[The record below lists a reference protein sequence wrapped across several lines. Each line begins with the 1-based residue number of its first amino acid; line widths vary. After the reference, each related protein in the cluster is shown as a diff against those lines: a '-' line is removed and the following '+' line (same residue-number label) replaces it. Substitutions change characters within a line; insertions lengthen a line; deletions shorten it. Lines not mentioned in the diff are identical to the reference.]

1 MAVTEYVIR
10 RLTLSLVAMFGVITI
25 VFVLLHASG
34 DPATLLVSQ
43 DATQADIDRIRQ
55 AYGLDQPLSVQYARF
70 VARVVRGDLG
80 YSYRQ
85 GLPVAELIVE
95 RLRATCELALAGL
108 AVAVL
113 LGVPLGMIAAGRR
126 GSAAD
131 TAAMTVALLG
141 TSVPSFWLG
150 LLLIIIFGV
159 QLGWLPVSG
168 YGSLKHLLMP
178 AFVLGGF
185 YAAQISRLTRTS
197 LLEVLAQDYI
207 RTARAKGLAARAVWL
222 KHVLRNAALP
232 VLTVLGLDFGRM
244 LGGAVV
250 VETIFAWPGMGRL
263 AVQAVLG
270 RDFPVVQ
277 GAAIMG
283 AAVFLAANLFIDLLY
298 GWVDPRLRAAAHR
311 A

>member
-1 MAVTEYVIR
+1 MR
-10 RLTLSLVAMFGVITI
+10 RLLLSIVAMLGVVTI
-25 VFVLLHASG
+25 VFALLHASG

-43 DATQADIDRIRQ
+43 DATQADIAQIRR

-70 VARVVRGDLG
+70 VSRAARGDLG

-85 GLPVAELIVE
+85 GLPVAELIAE

-108 AVAVL
+108 AVAVM
-113 LGVPLGMIAAGRR
+113 LGIPLGIVAAARH
-126 GSAAD
+126 GSALD

-150 LLLIIIFGV
+150 LLLIIVFGV
-159 QLGWLPVSG
+159 ELGWLPISG
-168 YGSLKHLLMP
+168 SGTLMHLLMP

-197 LLEVLAQDYI
+197 LLEVLAQDFV
-207 RTARAKGLAARAVWL
+207 RTAWAKGLAMRAVLL
-222 KHVLRNAALP
+222 KHVLRNATLP
-232 VLTVLGLDFGRM
+232 VMTVLGMDFGRM

-263 AVQAVLG
+263 AVQSVLG

-277 GAAIMG
+277 GTAIMG
-283 AAVFLAANLFIDLLY
+283 AAIFLAVNLLIDLLY
-298 GWVDPRLRAAAHR
+298 GWVDPRLRASNRPA
-311 A
+311 

>member
-1 MAVTEYVIR
+1 VTEYVLR
-10 RLTLSLVAMFGVITI
+10 RLALSVVALLGVVTI
-25 VFVLLHASG
+25 VFLLLHASG

-43 DATQADIDRIRQ
+43 DATKQDIERIRQ

-70 VARVVRGDLG
+70 LGRVVRGDLG
-80 YSYRQ
+80 FSYRQ

-95 RLRATCELALAGL
+95 RLRATFELALAGL

-113 LGVPLGMIAAGRR
+113 LGVPLGLIAAARHR
-126 GSAAD
+126 SALD
-131 TAAMTVALLG
+131 TAAMTVALVG

-150 LLLIIIFGV
+150 LLLIIVFGV

-168 YGSLKHLLMP
+168 YGGLRHLVMP

-185 YAAQISRLTRTS
+185 YAAQVSRLTRTS
-197 LLEVLAQDYI
+197 LLEVLAQDFV
-207 RTARAKGLAARAVWL
+207 RTARAKGLAARSVLL

-232 VLTVLGLDFGRM
+232 VVTVLGLDFGRM

-283 AAVFLAANLFIDLLY
+283 AVVFLTVSLSIDLLY
-298 GWVDPRLRAAAHR
+298 GVIDPRLRAAAQR

>member
-1 MAVTEYVIR
+1 
-10 RLTLSLVAMFGVITI
+10 
-25 VFVLLHASG
+25 
-34 DPATLLVSQ
+34 
-43 DATQADIDRIRQ
+43 
-55 AYGLDQPLSVQYARF
+55 
-70 VARVVRGDLG
+70 
-80 YSYRQ
+80 
-85 GLPVAELIVE
+85 
-95 RLRATCELALAGL
+95 
-108 AVAVL
+108 
-113 LGVPLGMIAAGRR
+113 
-126 GSAAD
+126 
-131 TAAMTVALLG
+131 VALLG

-168 YGSLKHLLMP
+168 YGSFQHLLMP

-185 YAAQISRLTRTS
+185 YAAQVSRLTRTS
-197 LLEVLAQDYI
+197 LLEVLAQDFI
-207 RTARAKGLAARAVWL
+207 RTARAKGLAARAVLL

-232 VLTVLGLDFGRM
+232 VLTVVGLDFGRM

-250 VETIFAWPGMGRL
+250 VETVFAWPGMGRL

-283 AAVFLAANLFIDLLY
+283 AVVFLTVSLMIDLLY
-298 GWVDPRLRAAAHR
+298 GWVDPRLRAATHR

>member
-1 MAVTEYVIR
+1 M
-10 RLTLSLVAMFGVITI
+10 LGVVTI
-25 VFVLLHASG
+25 VFALLHASG

-43 DATQADIDRIRQ
+43 DATQADIAEIRR

-70 VARVVRGDLG
+70 VSRAARGDLG

-113 LGVPLGMIAAGRR
+113 LGVPLGIVAAARH
-126 GSAAD
+126 GSALD
-131 TAAMTVALLG
+131 TAAMTVALVG

-150 LLLIIIFGV
+150 LLLIIVFGV
-159 QLGWLPVSG
+159 ELGWLPVSG
-168 YGSLKHLLMP
+168 SGTLKHLLMP

-185 YAAQISRLTRTS
+185 YAAQISRLARTS
-197 LLEVLAQDYI
+197 LLEVLAQDFV
-207 RTARAKGLAARAVWL
+207 RTAWAKGLAMRAVLL
-222 KHVLRNAALP
+222 KHVLRNATLP
-232 VLTVLGLDFGRM
+232 VMTVLGMDFGRM

-277 GAAIMG
+277 GVAIMG
-283 AAVFLAANLFIDLLY
+283 AAIFLAVNLIIDMLY
-298 GWVDPRLRAAAHR
+298 GWVDPRLRASNRPA
-311 A
+311 

>member
-1 MAVTEYVIR
+1 MTEYVVR
-10 RLTLSLVAMFGVITI
+10 RLALSAVAMLGVISI

-34 DPATLLVSQ
+34 DPATLLVTQ
-43 DATQADIDRIRQ
+43 DATQADLARIRQ
-55 AYGLDQPLSVQYARF
+55 AYGLDQPLTVQYARF
-70 VARVVRGDLG
+70 VARVARGDLG
-80 YSYRQ
+80 FSYRQ
-85 GLPVAELIVE
+85 GLPVGELIVE
-95 RLRATCELALAGL
+95 RLRATFELALSGL

-113 LGVPLGMIAAGRR
+113 LGVPLGIIAAARH
-126 GSAAD
+126 GSAVD
-131 TAAMTVALLG
+131 TAAMTVALVG

-150 LLLIIIFGV
+150 LLLIIVFGV

-168 YGSLKHLLMP
+168 YGSLRHLVMP

-185 YAAQISRLTRTS
+185 YAAQVSRLTRAS
-197 LLEVLAQDYI
+197 LLEVLAQDFV
-207 RTARAKGLAARAVWL
+207 RTARAKGLAARAVML

-232 VLTVLGLDFGRM
+232 VLTVVGLDFGRM

-277 GAAIMG
+277 GAVIMG
-283 AAVFLAANLFIDLLY
+283 AAIFLSVNVIIDLLY
-298 GWVDPRLRAAAHR
+298 GFIDPRLRAAGHR

>member
-1 MAVTEYVIR
+1 VTEYVIR
-10 RLTLSLVAMFGVITI
+10 RLALSAVAMLGVITI
-25 VFVLLHASG
+25 VFLLLHASG
-34 DPATLLVSQ
+34 DPATLLVGQ
-43 DATQADIDRIRQ
+43 DATKQDLERIRQ

-70 VARVVRGDLG
+70 VARVARGDLG
-80 YSYRQ
+80 FSYRQ
-85 GLPVAELIVE
+85 GLPVGELIAE
-95 RLRATCELALAGL
+95 RLRATFELAIAGL

-113 LGVPLGMIAAGRR
+113 LGVPLGIVAAARH

-131 TAAMTVALLG
+131 TAAMTAALLG

-150 LLLIIIFGV
+150 LLLIIVFGV
-159 QLGWLPVSG
+159 QLHWLPVSG
-168 YGSLKHLLMP
+168 YGSVWHLLMP

-185 YAAQISRLTRTS
+185 YAAQVSRLTRTA
-197 LLEVLAQDYI
+197 LLEVLAQDFI
-207 RTARAKGLAARAVWL
+207 RTARAKGLAARDVLL

-277 GAAIMG
+277 GAAIM
-283 AAVFLAANLFIDLLY
+283 AAVVFLTVSLAIDLLY
-298 GWVDPRLRAAAHR
+298 GLVDPRLRAAAHR

>member
-1 MAVTEYVIR
+1 VLR
-10 RLTLSLVAMFGVITI
+10 RLLLSVVAMLGVVTI
-25 VFVLLHASG
+25 VFALLHASG

-43 DATQADIDRIRQ
+43 DATQADIAEIRR
-55 AYGLDQPLSVQYARF
+55 AYGLDQPLLVQYARF
-70 VARVVRGDLG
+70 VSRAARGDLG

-85 GLPVAELIVE
+85 GLPVGELIVD
-95 RLRATCELALAGL
+95 RLQATCELALVGL

-113 LGVPLGMIAAGRR
+113 LGVTLGIVAAARH
-126 GSAAD
+126 GSALD
-131 TAAMTVALLG
+131 TAAMTLALLG

-150 LLLIIIFGV
+150 LLLIIVFGV

-168 YGSLKHLLMP
+168 SGTLKHLLMP

-197 LLEVLAQDYI
+197 LLEVLAQDFV
-207 RTARAKGLAARAVWL
+207 RTAWAKGLAMRAVLL
-222 KHVLRNAALP
+222 KHVLRNAMLP
-232 VLTVLGLDFGRM
+232 VMTVLGMDFGRM

-277 GAAIMG
+277 GVAIMG
-283 AAVFLAANLFIDLLY
+283 AAIFMVVNLIIDMLY
-298 GWVDPRLRAAAHR
+298 GWVDPRLRASNRPA
-311 A
+311 

>member
-1 MAVTEYVIR
+1 VTEYVIR
-10 RLTLSLVAMFGVITI
+10 RLALSAVAMLGVITI
-25 VFVLLHASG
+25 VFLLLHASG

-43 DATQADIDRIRQ
+43 DATKQDLERIRQ

-70 VARVVRGDLG
+70 VMRVARGDLG

-85 GLPVAELIVE
+85 GLPVGELIVE
-95 RLRATCELALAGL
+95 RLRATFELALAGL

-113 LGVPLGMIAAGRR
+113 LGVPLGIVAAARH
-126 GSAAD
+126 GSTLD

-150 LLLIIIFGV
+150 LLLIIVFGV

-168 YGSLKHLLMP
+168 YGTVRHLVMP

-185 YAAQISRLTRTS
+185 YAAQVGRLTRTS
-197 LLEVLAQDYI
+197 LLEVLAQDFV
-207 RTARAKGLAARAVWL
+207 RTARAKGLAASGVLL

-283 AAVFLAANLFIDLLY
+283 AVVFLAVSLSIDLLY
-298 GWVDPRLRAAAHR
+298 GFVDPRLRAATHR

>member
-1 MAVTEYVIR
+1 VTEYVVR
-10 RLTLSLVAMFGVITI
+10 RLALSVVALLGVVTI
-25 VFVLLHASG
+25 VFLLLHASG

-43 DATQADIDRIRQ
+43 DATKQDIERIRQ

-70 VARVVRGDLG
+70 LGRVVRGDLG
-80 YSYRQ
+80 FSYRQ

-95 RLRATCELALAGL
+95 RLRATFELALAGL

-113 LGVPLGMIAAGRR
+113 LGVPLGLIAAARH
-126 GSAAD
+126 GSALD
-131 TAAMTVALLG
+131 TVAMTVALVG

-150 LLLIIIFGV
+150 LLLIIVFGV

-168 YGSLKHLLMP
+168 YGGLRHLVMP

-185 YAAQISRLTRTS
+185 YAAQVSRLTRTS
-197 LLEVLAQDYI
+197 LLEVLAQDFV
-207 RTARAKGLAARAVWL
+207 RTARAKGLAARSVLL

-232 VLTVLGLDFGRM
+232 VVTVLGLDFGRM

-283 AAVFLAANLFIDLLY
+283 AIVFLTVSLSIDLLY
-298 GWVDPRLRAAAHR
+298 GVIDPRLRAATQR

>member
-1 MAVTEYVIR
+1 M
-10 RLTLSLVAMFGVITI
+10 
-25 VFVLLHASG
+25 
-34 DPATLLVSQ
+34 LLVSQ
-43 DATQADIDRIRQ
+43 DATQQDIDRIRQ
-55 AYGLDQPLSVQYARF
+55 AYGLDQPLSIQYARF
-70 VARVVRGDLG
+70 VARVARGDLG

-85 GLPVAELIVE
+85 GLPVGELIVE
-95 RLRATCELALAGL
+95 RLRATFELALAGL

-113 LGVPLGMIAAGRR
+113 LGVPLGLIAAARH
-126 GSAAD
+126 GSAMD
-131 TAAMTVALLG
+131 TAAMTAALLG

-168 YGSLKHLLMP
+168 YGTLQHLVMP

-197 LLEVLAQDYI
+197 LLEVLAQDFV
-207 RTARAKGLAARAVWL
+207 RTARAKGLSGRAVLL
-222 KHVLRNAALP
+222 KHVLRNSALP

-283 AAVFLAANLFIDLLY
+283 AAVFLAVNLMIDLLY

>member
-1 MAVTEYVIR
+1 MTEYVLR
-10 RLTLSLVAMFGVITI
+10 RLGLSAVAMLGVITI
-25 VFVLLHASG
+25 VFLLLHASG
-34 DPATLLVSQ
+34 DPATLLVTQ
-43 DATQADIDRIRQ
+43 DATQQDIDRIRQ

-80 YSYRQ
+80 FSYRQ
-85 GLPVAELIVE
+85 GLPVGELIVE
-95 RLRATCELALAGL
+95 RLKATFELALAGL

-113 LGVPLGMIAAGRR
+113 LGVPLGLIAAARH
-126 GSAAD
+126 GSLVD
-131 TAAMTVALLG
+131 TAAMTLALVG

-150 LLLIIIFGV
+150 LLLIIVFGV

-168 YGSLKHLLMP
+168 YGSALHLLMP
-178 AFVLGGF
+178 ASVLGGF
-185 YAAQISRLTRTS
+185 YAAQVSRLTRTS
-197 LLEVLAQDYI
+197 LLEVLTQDFV
-207 RTARAKGLAARAVWL
+207 RTARAKGLAARSVLL

-244 LGGAVV
+244 LSGAVV
-250 VETIFAWPGMGRL
+250 VETVFAWPGMGRL

-283 AAVFLAANLFIDLLY
+283 AVVFLTVSLTIDLLY
-298 GWVDPRLRAAAHR
+298 GFIDPRLRAAARR